1 MLNVRSIYH
10 GSDGDATRGLYAQLE
25 KLGPVGVV
33 AMNLFR
39 AQKCSSRAKVYRG
52 RGGRQGRG
60 KFSREAYDRKNWSM
74 SNLCQAL
81 EANAQRLTVTAYDGT
96 LPFTAFAAAYENVY
110 GEHVEPTDTI
120 RWGWAP
126 DASVRFGE
134 SASWVLYVDLPHGQ
148 VSFHS
153 PTRGRGP
160 DYPGRWDG
168 QRNVG
173 DLRVL
178 RFVEVVLALSEGALA
193 ELKAT
198 SARCLD
204 TRTAVLQSY
213 TDESAASK

>member
-1 MLNVRSIYH
+1 MLNIRSIYY
-10 GSDGDATRGLYAQLE
+10 GSDGDATRGLYARLE
-25 KLGPVGVV
+25 QLGPVGVV

-60 KFSREAYDRKNWSM
+60 KFSREAYQRKSWSM

-81 EANAQRLTVTAYDGT
+81 ETHAQTLTLTAYDGS
-96 LPFTAFAAAYENVY
+96 LPFSAFAASYQTVY
-110 GEHVEPTDTI
+110 GEDVAPAETV
-120 RWGWAP
+120 RWGWAT
-126 DASVRFGE
+126 DESVQFGE
-134 SASWVLYVDLPHGQ
+134 SASWLLYVDLPHGQ

-160 DYPGRWDG
+160 DYPGQWDG

-173 DLRVL
+173 ELRVL

-193 ELKAT
+193 ELRA
-198 SARCLD
+198 SVASGVD
-204 TRTAVLQSY
+204 TRTSDSQSY
-213 TDESAASK
+213 TDEDASLK